1 MIKAIFLDRDG
12 VINEDN
18 GYTYKIDDLKLLDG
32 VIQGLQ
38 ALRNLDYEIIIITNQ
53 AGIARGFFSVN
64 DFHIF
69 MNHIINTLHKNKI
82 QVLDYFFCPHHPE
95 GKIESYAI
103 KCNCR
108 KPEIGMLEEAKEKYK
123 IDFSKS
129 IIIGD
134 KESDILAGKNAGLLS
149 DILISNYSLT
159 QDSQASYIAKDLVEA
174 SNIVAKYL
182 D

>member
-18 GYTYKIDDLKLLDG
+18 GYTHKIDDFKLLEG

-38 ALRNLDYEIIIITNQ
+38 ALRDLDYEIIIITNQ
-53 AGIARGFFSVN
+53 AGIARGFFSIN

-69 MNHIINTLHKNKI
+69 MNHIINTLHKNNI

-108 KPEIGMLEEAKEKYK
+108 KPDIGMLEEAKEKYK

-149 DILISNYSLT
+149 DILISNYSLA
-159 QDSQASYIAKDLVEA
+159 QNSQASYIAKDLVEA
-174 SNIVAKYL
+174 SNIIAKYL

>member
-18 GYTYKIDDLKLLDG
+18 GYTYKIDDFKLLKG
-32 VIQGLQ
+32 VIQGLK
-38 ALRNLDYEIIIITNQ
+38 AFKKLDYEIIIVTNQ
-53 AGIARGFFSVN
+53 AGIARGLFSVD
-64 DFHIF
+64 DFRKF
-69 MNHIINTLHKNKI
+69 MKHLIKTLNENKI

-95 GKIESYAI
+95 GKIELYSI
-103 KCNCR
+103 KCSCR
-108 KPEIGMLEEAKEKYK
+108 KPNIGMLVEAKEKYN

-134 KESDILAGKNAGLLS
+134 KESDILAGKKAGLLS
-149 DILISNYSLT
+149 DILITN
-159 QDSQASYIAKDLVEA
+159 DSSIQNSHASYQANDLIEA